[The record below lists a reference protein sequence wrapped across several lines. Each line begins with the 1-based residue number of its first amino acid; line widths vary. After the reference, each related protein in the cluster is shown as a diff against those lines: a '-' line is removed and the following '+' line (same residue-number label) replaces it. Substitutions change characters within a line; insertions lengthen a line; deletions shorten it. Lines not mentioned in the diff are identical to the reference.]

1 MLLESS
7 PAGSAIL
14 NTAFCLSLFGCAVEI
29 QCEDFD
35 TWKLLRNNYG
45 FMADGKKMAQLKY
58 VVGRRKGASAFF
70 IQRERQEP
78 LEASD
83 DSEFLYLFEKDL
95 TVELQKLRA
104 DLYFLHG
111 AVVQFGGS
119 AFILTGPSGSGKS
132 MTAWALLQRGFRYLS
147 DELGPVDLRTMEVHA
162 CPHALCLK
170 RRPPPWFPLPSATLY
185 TSSTIHVPIDSIP
198 GKLGKASAPLAALFF
213 LSYSPEGRDSV
224 LLPISKA
231 KAGARLYTNALNPLA
246 HPADGLDAALSIT
259 QNVACF
265 ELYSG
270 DLSRTCTVIKDAV
283 EGVLD
288 A

>member
-1 MLLESS
+1 MFSKSS
-7 PAGSAIL
+7 LADNAIL
-14 NTAFCLSLFGCAVEI
+14 NTGLCLSVFGCTVDI
-29 QCEDFD
+29 QCEDTD
-35 TWKLLRNNYG
+35 TFNFLRKNYG
-45 FMADGKKMAQLKY
+45 FLADGKKISQLKY
-58 VVGRRKGASAFF
+58 VVGRQKGSSAFF

-78 LEASD
+78 LPASD

-95 TVELQKLRA
+95 TIELQKLRP

-111 AVVQFGGS
+111 AAVQFGNK
-119 AFILTGPSGSGKS
+119 AFILTGRSGSGKS
-132 MTAWALLQRGFRYLS
+132 MTAWALLQKGFLYLS

-162 CPHALCLK
+162 YPHALCLK
-170 RRPPPWFPLPSATLY
+170 RRPPPWFPLPNATLY

-198 GKLGKASAPLAALFF
+198 GKIGKASAPLAAIFF
-213 LSYSPEGRDSV
+213 LSYCSERLDPD

-246 HPADGLDAALSIT
+246 QPDDGLDAALSIS

-270 DLSRTCTVIKDAV
+270 DLSRTCTVIKNAV

>member
-1 MLLESS
+1 MLSESS
-7 PAGSAIL
+7 LADSAIL
-14 NTAFCLSLFGCAVEI
+14 NTAFCLSVFGCAVEI
-29 QCEDFD
+29 QCEDMD
-35 TWKLLRNNYG
+35 TFNFLKNNYG
-45 FMADGKKMAQLKY
+45 VLADGKKMPQLRY
-58 VVGRRKGASAFF
+58 VVGRQNGSSALF
-70 IQRERQEP
+70 IQREGQEP

-83 DSEFLYLFEKDL
+83 DGEFLYLFEKDL
-95 TVELQKLRA
+95 TIELQKLRP

-111 AVVQFGGS
+111 AVVQFGGR

-132 MTAWALLQRGFRYLS
+132 MTAWALLRQGFLYLS

-162 CPHALCLK
+162 YPHALCLK
-170 RRPPPWFPLPSATLY
+170 RRPPPWFPLASATLY
-185 TSSTIHVPIDSIP
+185 TCSTIHVPIDSIP
-198 GKLGKASAPLAALFF
+198 GKIGKASAPVAALFF
-213 LSYSPEGRDSV
+213 LSYSSERLEPV

-259 QNVACF
+259 KNVACF

-283 EGVLD
+283 QGVLG

>member
-95 TVELQKLRA
+95 TIELQKLRP

-111 AVVQFGGS
+111 AVVQFGGR

-132 MTAWALLQRGFRYLS
+132 MTTWALLQQGFLYLS

-162 CPHALCLK
+162 YPHALCLK
-170 RRPPPWFPLPSATLY
+170 RRPPPSFPLTSATLY
-185 TSSTIHVPIDSIP
+185 TSSTIHVPIDSMP
-198 GKLGKASAPLAALFF
+198 GKIGKALAPIAAIFF
-213 LSYSPEGRDSV
+213 LSYCAERLEPV
-224 LLPISKA
+224 LSPISKA
-231 KAGARLYTNALNPLA
+231 KAGARLYTNALNALA

-259 QNVACF
+259 KNVACF